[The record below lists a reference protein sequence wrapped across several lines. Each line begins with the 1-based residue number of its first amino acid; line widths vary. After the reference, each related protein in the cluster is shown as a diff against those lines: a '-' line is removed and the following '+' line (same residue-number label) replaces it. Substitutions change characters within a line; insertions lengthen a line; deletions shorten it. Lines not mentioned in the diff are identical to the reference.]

1 MKNKTKMTRL
11 TALCLVLILMLS
23 ALAGCGKTE
32 DSKADTETSKTASG
46 RVLCVGKTTRKHCT
60 EEQARQGGQL
70 SDRGRAVPA
79 PLHRGR
85 QAGDRQQPCRAQHQ
99 AFCHRQKKT
108 GCSPRH
114 RRVPKRARQLS
125 ASLKQ
130 QRKTTSTHM
139 SISSSSS
146 RRRPIWRRMNPWIS
160 FCRGTCRMT
169 AALNWHTQL
178 NKIS

>member
-46 RVLCVGKTTRKHCT
+46 RVLCVGKITRKHCT

-99 AFCHRQKKT
+99 AFCHRQKKLVVRQHT
-108 GCSPRH
+108 VGCQSERDSFQHH
-114 RRVPKRARQLS
+114 RNSKGKRP
-125 ASLKQ
+125 
-130 QRKTTSTHM
+130 
-139 SISSSSS
+139 
-146 RRRPIWRRMNPWIS
+146 RPI
-160 FCRGTCRMT
+160 
-169 AALNWHTQL
+169 
-178 NKIS
+178 